1 MIDKIKTLINC
12 VLLITLFSSC
22 NNGILQDSEIKEA
35 KAIIV
40 KSGDKNLYASLCI
53 YYYEKGEYESTLP
66 YSLVMAYK
74 YNDRDAYYNIYRT
87 MIQINN
93 GGEFNYETIKK
104 LDKTSKEFALQ
115 NLIKSANLGCNSA
128 KNELEKYHLEGT
140 LKK

>member
-22 NNGILQDSEIKEA
+22 NNGILKDSEIKEA

-93 GGEFNYETIKK
+93 GGEFNYKTIKK
-104 LDKTSKEFALQ
+104 TRQ
-115 NLIKSANLGCNSA
+115 NQQRICIA
-128 KNELEKYHLEGT
+128 KFD
-140 LKK
+140 

>member
-1 MIDKIKTLINC
+1 M
-12 VLLITLFSSC
+12 
-22 NNGILQDSEIKEA
+22 QDSEIKEA
-35 KAIIV
+35 KVIIV